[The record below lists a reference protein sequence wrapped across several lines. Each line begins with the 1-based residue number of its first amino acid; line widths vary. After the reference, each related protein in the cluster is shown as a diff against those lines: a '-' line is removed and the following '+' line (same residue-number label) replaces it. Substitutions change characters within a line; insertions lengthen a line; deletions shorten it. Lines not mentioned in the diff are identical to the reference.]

1 MSFLPFESPEVE
13 VTKRQSSRC
22 LSWSFLIASKMFIA
36 LFLLVFLYNILKI
49 LERNHFE
56 NRKILNLF
64 NFQQLDWRIFLLKFP
79 WHSLA

>member
-1 MSFLPFESPEVE
+1 ME

-22 LSWSFLIASKMFIA
+22 LSWSFLIASNMFIA

-56 NRKILNLF
+56 KSKDF
-64 NFQQLDWRIFLLKFP
+64 K
-79 WHSLA
+79 SV

>member
-1 MSFLPFESPEVE
+1 M
-13 VTKRQSSRC
+13 
-22 LSWSFLIASKMFIA
+22 
-36 LFLLVFLYNILKI
+36 FLLVFLYNILKI

-79 WHSLA
+79 LNSLA